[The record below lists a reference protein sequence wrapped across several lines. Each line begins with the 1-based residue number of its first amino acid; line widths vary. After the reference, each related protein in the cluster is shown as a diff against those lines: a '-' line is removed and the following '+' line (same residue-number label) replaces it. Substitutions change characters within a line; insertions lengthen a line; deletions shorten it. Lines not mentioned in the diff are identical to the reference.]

1 MIVTNDMQA
10 VMTKIQHSKID
21 PDYISP
27 NLVAGIAYNMDMNLT
42 SEQIVY
48 ISDNY

>member
-1 MIVTNDMQA
+1 MKITNDMQA
-10 VMTKIQHSKID
+10 VIIKIQHSKID

-27 NLVAGIAYNMDMNLT
+27 NLVDDIALSMNKNLT